1 MGNKKGIAID
11 FKARESI
18 RFKAIELIEEGLN
31 QAQVARQLG
40 VVRQTV
46 SRWVKE
52 KKEGGIDALTESPI
66 HGKKSK
72 MTAEQKIELER
83 IILKG
88 PKASGYA
95 IDLWT
100 AKRIRDVIKKR
111 FGISYHKDHVW
122 KILKQLGFSC
132 QRPAKRALERDE
144 EKIRSWKKKEWPR
157 LKKTP

>member
-1 MGNKKGIAID
+1 MGNQKGITID
-11 FKARESI
+11 YKAREKK
-18 RFKAIELIEEGLN
+18 RFRAMEMIKEGLS
-31 QAQVARQLG
+31 QSEIARQLK

-52 KKEGGIDALTESPI
+52 KNANGIDALRAAQT

-72 MTAEQKIELER
+72 MTDEQKKELEK

-100 AKRIRDVIKKR
+100 AKRIGEVIKKR
-111 FGISYHKDHVW
+111 FGIKYHKDHVW
-122 KILKQLGFSC
+122 RILQQLGFSC

-144 EKIRSWKKKEWPR
+144 EKIQLWKKKEWPR